1 MLVSSSFLVS
11 NDKAIRKNEKIRGKK
26 LKKLIPNI
34 YETSII
40 DNFSYDPNKVIYNF
54 SNYHL
59 TDTDKLLLI
68 RGFTFAIPPKKID
81 Y

>member
-54 SNYHL
+54 SNY
-59 TDTDKLLLI
+59 DTDKPLLI
-68 RGFTFAIPPKKID
+68 RGFTFAIPPKKIE